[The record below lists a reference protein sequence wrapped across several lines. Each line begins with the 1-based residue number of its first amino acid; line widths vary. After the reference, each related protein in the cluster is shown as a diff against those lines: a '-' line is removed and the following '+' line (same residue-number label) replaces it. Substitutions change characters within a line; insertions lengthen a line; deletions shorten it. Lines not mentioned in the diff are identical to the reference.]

1 VDSGVHWDS
10 AYKQGDTTRSWY
22 QDEPIASLRMFDAAQ
37 VSPVD
42 SVIDVGGGASTLVD
56 ALLGRG
62 FSDIS
67 VLDVS
72 VHGLAAAQNRLGDVA
87 SPVEWIVA
95 DVLAWRPSRSYS
107 VWHDRAVFHF
117 LTDEQARQRYIEN
130 LQTATEPG
138 AVAIIGCFALD
149 GPQACSGL
157 PVARY
162 DAAGLAE
169 QLGRAWALEHSDR
182 YQHTTPAGAVQPFT
196 WAQFRRQG

>member
-72 VHGLAAAQNRLGDVA
+72 VHGLAAAQHRLGDVA

>member
-1 VDSGVHWDS
+1 VDSAVHWDS

-42 SVIDVGGGASTLVD
+42 SVIDIGGGASTLVD

-117 LTDEQARQRYIEN
+117 LTDEQAQQRYIEN